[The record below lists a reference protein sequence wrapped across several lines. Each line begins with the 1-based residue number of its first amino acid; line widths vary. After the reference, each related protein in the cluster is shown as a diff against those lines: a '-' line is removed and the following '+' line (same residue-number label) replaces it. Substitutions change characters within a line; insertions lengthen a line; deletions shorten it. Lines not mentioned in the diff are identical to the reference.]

1 MQKASGKKKT
11 SSDGP
16 RKWQAGGSST
26 PSTGESGPVASSQDV
41 SHAYYPGDR
50 EPRKS

>member
-1 MQKASGKKKT
+1 MKKASGKKKS

-16 RKWQAGGSST
+16 RKWQTGSSAT
-26 PSTGESGPVASSQDV
+26 PSTGGSGPGASSQDV

-50 EPRKS
+50 ESKKS